1 MIRVALVAA
10 VSDPQQAASEKYSL
24 PSQLADG
31 RALAE
36 ARDWTVVAEVVIPG
50 QSRSYD
56 WLHEIVRDL
65 PEYAR
70 LVDLIAAEAVD
81 VIVARD
87 YDRLWRTDALRAQLQ
102 VLCEQHRVQ
111 IYSLNQ
117 PTEVQAPDELREISE
132 ATQLTQML
140 FGWSAQTENQLRD
153 RRRRMGMRG
162 RIKRGLSMH
171 WLRCPYGYEY
181 VDKHTPLAVNAA
193 EARWVRWLYEQRARG
208 SGYVKLAAQLTEK
221 GVPTSLGADK
231 WGPSAVRTILHN
243 RVYVG
248 EVVYRESQRV
258 GPRRGRNPGVRRI
271 VAEHVGKG
279 AHEPLVSREL
289 WEQVQRIN
297 RENRRDYVRSTGKV
311 HVLRG
316 VLVCGYCG
324 KGMVHVYEPATGRYY
339 MRCITYNRTGGREC
353 QVNSAPVRRVLAF
366 VVDAL
371 EAALADRDGF
381 MEAYEAEQAASIAV
395 DRQEEL
401 GAELSDLRARQER
414 LLGALEAGIFD
425 LDTVTARQAG
435 LASRERMVRSELAV
449 LEAAD
454 ARVEAVNAALKRYG
468 AYIGRLGSLPPEE
481 LRAVVLNLLRSVT
494 IMKGRPPRIEWL

>member
-36 ARDWTVVAEVVIPG
+36 VRDWTVVAEVVIPG

-171 WLRCPYGYEY
+171 WSNCPYGYVY
-181 VDKHTPLAVNAA
+181 VDKHSPLAVNPA
-193 EARWVRWLYEQRARG
+193 EARWVRWLFEQRARG
-208 SGYVKLAAQLTEK
+208 TGYAGLAALLNER
-221 GVPTSLGADK
+221 GVPTSRGADK
-231 WGPSAVRTILHN
+231 WGAHAVKIILHN

-258 GPRRGRNPGVRRI
+258 GPRRGRNPGVRRL

-289 WEQVQRIN
+289 WEQVQRVN
-297 RENRRDYVRSTGKV
+297 RENRRDYTNSTGRT
-311 HVLRG
+311 HVMTG
-316 VLVCGYCG
+316 LVKCGDCG
-324 KGMVHVYEPATGRYY
+324 KAMVHVYNKRTEYY
-339 MRCITYNRTGGREC
+339 YLRCSTYNNSSGREC
-353 QVNSAPVRRVLAF
+353 RGQHVSVRQTLAF
-366 VVDAL
+366 VIDAV
-371 EAALADRDGF
+371 EAALADRSGF
-381 MEAYEAEQAASIAV
+381 MAAYEAERAASIAV

-401 GAELSDLRARQER
+401 SAEISDLRARQER

-435 LASRERMVRSELAV
+435 LAKRERAVRSDLAV

-454 ARVEAVNAALKRYG
+454 ARVEAAGAALARYSEY
-468 AYIGRLGSLPPEE
+468 AGRMHSLLPDE
-481 LRAVVLNLLRSVT
+481 LRAILLNLIRSIAIT
-494 IMKGRPPRIEWL
+494 RGLPPLIEWL